1 MRGVEKLSAVDRSTP
16 AMAEALPDLP
26 MAETVMVRLLGIC
39 LVGLGR
45 NMEPAFRTAGFTGN
59 SFHVMC
65 LLLASGNG
73 RASPSEL
80 SDLLGTSRANVTK
93 ILDSLVAD
101 GYASRTAEERDG
113 RRQIVRITA
122 AGVRAAN
129 RAVPILAEPL
139 RRAFSGLTPAEFK
152 QLDALLR
159 KSILSF
165 DADPPL
171 FGAPATSA
179 AST

>member
-1 MRGVEKLSAVDRSTP
+1 
-16 AMAEALPDLP
+16 
-26 MAETVMVRLLGIC
+26 
-39 LVGLGR
+39 
-45 NMEPAFRTAGFTGN
+45 
-59 SFHVMC
+59 
-65 LLLASGNG
+65 
-73 RASPSEL
+73 
-80 SDLLGTSRANVTK
+80 VTK
-93 ILDSLVAD
+93 ILDSLVTD

-139 RRAFSGLTPAEFK
+139 RRAFSGLTRTEFK

-171 FGAPATSA
+171 FGPSATSA
-179 AST
+179 ASS